1 MEYRLFQQL
10 LLQLL
15 NKFLSLSNTRMIKAY
30 PDAWTSM
37 VWKTFTKSIF
47 MVTGMEMIVFMDQC
61 VRMGGHAKFHMTFL
75 FNRKRNTSRWS

>member
-15 NKFLSLSNTRMIKAY
+15 NKFLSLS
-30 PDAWTSM
+30 
-37 VWKTFTKSIF
+37 FTKSIF